1 MSGNG
6 GIGIEPNSVRCS
18 GLVEERLA
26 GLTPLLFE
34 TSTQALW
41 IKPIAV
47 SLAFGE
53 LFSTV
58 IVVVLLPAA
67 IRAVADLRSERVES
81 AAVKLVPRASQ
92 G

>member
-1 MSGNG
+1 MS
-6 GIGIEPNSVRCS
+6 
-18 GLVEERLA
+18 LVQA
-26 GLTPLLFE
+26 GWRTFE
-34 TSTQALW
+34 TSSQALW

-67 IRAVADLRSERVES
+67 VRAVEDLRRARRDPV
-81 AAVKLVPRASQ
+81 AVQLVPRAS
-92 G
+92 